1 MNKLC
6 IRVFADVEQI
16 KHCKVEI
23 TRVAPSITMVAK
35 ALSLSGNE
43 IRLKILFL
51 LHKESKLCPCDMS
64 DILDMTV
71 PAISQHLKKLR
82 EGGLVVSEKVGQTIF
97 YSLKMENLK
106 VIAPILDSLVSTDQ
120 KSTVS

>member
-1 MNKLC
+1 
-6 IRVFADVEQI
+6 
-16 KHCKVEI
+16 
-23 TRVAPSITMVAK
+23 MVAK